1 MVLTRIK
8 FPPLNISWSNY
19 EGFLF
24 TSCQAFCVCLYMCF
38 CVSGS
43 LIGWISFSLPL
54 SALVSPVPDPEEAL
68 AGIWKHTRAHTKNT
82 HTHTDQCL
90 GSPIEIRSLSKG
102 LYPGIPDITER
113 QKICM
118 KRETPYRALSVC
130 VCACAGVFVQTQ
142 HHGTLNGNQLLV
154 SLAHSLTDPNSGEGL
169 DCCQP
174 VIEHTNESI
183 TIHYSYPQSSLE
195 CPSLGCVMNGFT
207 PGFCFN
213 CQPVVQKTKR
223 YPQISSKKPGW
234 DIWEAQ
240 SECESPP
247 REIKWPD
254 QNQLTVSWL
263 ISHPAVMFDL
273 KIKADS
279 TSQVA

>member
-1 MVLTRIK
+1 MPGLLCVSVYVLLCFRLSYWLDK
-8 FPPLNISWSNY
+8 FQSAS
-19 EGFLF
+19 
-24 TSCQAFCVCLYMCF
+24 VCLGKSCAWSRGSPRRHMKTHSRAHEKYTHAHRP
-38 CVSGS
+38 VSRQSHRNQVIEQRPVSRHTRHYWETKDLHEKRDSLPGS
-43 LIGWISFSLPL
+43 LSL
-54 SALVSPVPDPEEAL
+54 
-68 AGIWKHTRAHTKNT
+68 
-82 HTHTDQCL
+82 
-90 GSPIEIRSLSKG
+90 
-102 LYPGIPDITER
+102 
-113 QKICM
+113 
-118 KRETPYRALSVC
+118 C
-130 VCACAGVFVQTQ
+130 VCACADVFVQTQ

-207 PGFCFN
+207 PGYCFN
-213 CQPVVQKTKR
+213 CRPVVQKTKR

>member
-43 LIGWISFSLPL
+43 LISWISFSLPL

-130 VCACAGVFVQTQ
+130 VCVRMCWCICSNTTPRHSEWEPTPSLSRA
-142 HHGTLNGNQLLV
+142 LSRWSQLWRGSRLLPASHRAYKWIYYHSLFIPTILLGM
-154 SLAHSLTDPNSGEGL
+154 SLARLCNERVHSRVL
-169 DCCQP
+169 
-174 VIEHTNESI
+174 
-183 TIHYSYPQSSLE
+183 
-195 CPSLGCVMNGFT
+195 F
-207 PGFCFN
+207 
-213 CQPVVQKTKR
+213 
-223 YPQISSKKPGW
+223 
-234 DIWEAQ
+234 
-240 SECESPP
+240 
-247 REIKWPD
+247 
-254 QNQLTVSWL
+254 
-263 ISHPAVMFDL
+263 
-273 KIKADS
+273 
-279 TSQVA
+279 